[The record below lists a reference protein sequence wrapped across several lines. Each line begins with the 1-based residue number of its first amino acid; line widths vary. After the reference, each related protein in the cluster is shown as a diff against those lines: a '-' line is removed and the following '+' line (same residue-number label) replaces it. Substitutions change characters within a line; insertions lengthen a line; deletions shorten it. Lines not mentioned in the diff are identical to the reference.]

1 MNRKVFVLCLLTL
14 AFSCSNRTAATPEQ
28 EAEALAR
35 TEFTERIENFFE
47 YAPLK
52 AGQPSQFR
60 IHLSDL
66 LDGTPVEGAE
76 VVLSVRAPGSGTP
89 MTSTTAQIAKVAG
102 IYVADLTVPR
112 AGQYDVEFRIKNS
125 KLDERMLLN
134 DFRVE

>member
-1 MNRKVFVLCLLTL
+1 MNRKVFVLCLLTF

-102 IYVADLTVPR
+102 IYVAELTVPR

>member
-1 MNRKVFVLCLLTL
+1 MNIKLFALFLLTF
-14 AFSCSNRTAATPEQ
+14 AFSCSDRTAATPEP

-35 TEFTERIENFFE
+35 TEFTERVENFFE

-60 IHLSDL
+60 IHLSVL

-76 VVLSVRAPGSGTP
+76 VVLSVRVPGSDTP
-89 MTSTTAQIAKVAG
+89 IISTTAQIGKVTG